1 MITQYRPA
9 YYDNPRASTLS
20 GLSTDQKPTDVENG
34 ARYEEIDTGKTFCFD
49 KENKAWYE
57 MPQSGGGG
65 SSVSVEPIT
74 ITKNGVTTA
83 PEGVAYS
90 PITTNVPA
98 PVTSVNGKT
107 GDVKTGMVINFT
119 LDTSQSENITSDVPF
134 ADALA
139 FINEN
144 PTAYIQVHFDNDGEI
159 WTFNQAQISYT
170 GAILL
175 CSSIPEEPYYLG
187 TGLGMIAKWTSE
199 KIEAYSISSASPIV
213 LKYGVTTSV
222 VRPGGFDVMTIIN
235 IGVTYHIPMI
245 LLLENTEFKFICVTS
260 DDKLLFATDFMEG
273 VRATLTGEE
282 NPSEGT
288 VAWTVGEEQIIKNT
302 HIVEFNSSTNKGNA
316 SFADMQAWYNKSDAI
331 LLRYGNRFM
340 QIGSDSDSVTSDHIT
355 FEYTSIKELG
365 FEKSKAICKSDNTW
379 TTDSVVSEGFEY
391 KSPSGKKFTISVAD
405 DGTLSTKE
413 VTA

>member
-1 MITQYRPA
+1 MDYKLKNRDGVETTYTKEKLKIPAATGDNMVVFTQGEAQAEKTVDIKANGAFVIEPDAGFAFVR
-9 YYDNPRASTLS
+9 RASGT
-20 GLSTDQKPTDVENG
+20 V
-34 ARYEEIDTGKTFCFD
+34 
-49 KENKAWYE
+49 
-57 MPQSGGGG
+57 
-65 SSVSVEPIT
+65 
-74 ITKNGVTTA
+74 
-83 PEGVAYS
+83 
-90 PITTNVPA
+90 NVPSA
-98 PVTSVNGKT
+98 VTSVNGKT

-175 CSSIPEEPYYLG
+175 CSSIPEEPFYLG
-187 TGLGMIAKWTSE
+187 TGVGMTAKWTSE
-199 KIEAYSISSASPIV
+199 KIEAYRISSASPIV
-213 LKYGVTTSV
+213 LEYDTTTSV
-222 VRPGGFDVMTIIN
+222 VRPGG
-235 IGVTYHIPMI
+235 IGVIEAFMIGLDEHIPMI
-245 LLLENTEFKFICVTS
+245 VLNGEMEFKFIQQIS
-260 DDKLLFATDFMEG
+260 SNKLLFATDFVNGE
-273 VRATLTGEE
+273 RATLTGEV

-331 LLRYGNRFM
+331 LLRYGNGFM
-340 QIGSDSDSVTSDHIT
+340 QIASDIDSVTSDHIT

-365 FEKSKAICKSDNTW
+365 FAKIKAICKSDNTW
-379 TTDSVVSEGFEY
+379 TTDFVVSEGFEY
-391 KSPSGKKFTISVAD
+391 KSPSGKKFMISVAD

>member
-83 PEGVAYS
+83 PDGVAYS

-144 PTAYIQVHFDNDGEI
+144 PTAYIQVRFDNDGEI

-170 GAILL
+170 GEILL
-175 CSSIPEEPYYLG
+175 CSSIPEEPAYLG
-187 TGLGMIAKWTSE
+187 TGMGMTAKWTSE
-199 KIEAYSISSASPIV
+199 KIEVYSISSASPIV

-222 VRPGGFDVMTIIN
+222 VRPGGFDVMTIIG
-235 IGVTYHIPMI
+235 IGMREHIPI
-245 LLLENTEFKFICVTS
+245 IVLVENVEFKFIDWTP
-260 DDKLLFATDFMEG
+260 DKKLLFATEFVNGE
-273 VRATLTGEE
+273 RSTLTGEL
-282 NPSEGT
+282 NKSGQT
-288 VAWTVGEEQIIKNT
+288 ISWTIGEEQIVKNT

-316 SFADMQAWYNKSDAI
+316 SFADMLAWYNKSDAI
-331 LLRYGNRFM
+331 LLRYGNVFM
-340 QIGSDSDSVTSDHIT
+340 QIARDSDSVTSDHIT
-355 FEYTSIKELG
+355 FEFTSIKELG
-365 FEKSKAICKSDNTW
+365 FAKTKAICKSDNTW
-379 TTDSVVSEGFEY
+379 TTDFVESEGFEY

-413 VTA
+413 VTT

>member
-1 MITQYRPA
+1 MDYKLKNRDGVETTYAKEKIKIPAATGDSMVVFTQGEA
-9 YYDNPRASTLS
+9 QAEKTVDINA
-20 GLSTDQKPTDVENG
+20 NG
-34 ARYEEIDTGKTFCFD
+34 AFTVEPDAGY
-49 KENKAWYE
+49 
-57 MPQSGGGG
+57 
-65 SSVSVEPIT
+65 SSVKKVSGT
-74 ITKNGVTTA
+74 
-83 PEGVAYS
+83 VA
-90 PITTNVPA
+90 VPA

-175 CSSIPEEPYYLG
+175 CSSIPEDPYYLG
-187 TGLGMIAKWTSE
+187 TGVGMTAKWTSE
-199 KIEAYSISSASPIV
+199 KIEAYRISSASPIV
-213 LKYGVTTSV
+213 LEYDTTTSV
-222 VRPGGFDVMTIIN
+222 VRPGG
-235 IGVTYHIPMI
+235 IGVIDAIMIGIDEHIPMI
-245 LLLENTEFKFICVTS
+245 VLNGEIEFKFIGWTP
-260 DDKLLFATDFMEG
+260 DGKLLFATEFANGE
-273 VRATLTGEE
+273 RSTLTGEV

-302 HIVEFNSSTNKGNA
+302 HIIEFNSSTNKGNA

-331 LLRYGNRFM
+331 LLRYGNIFM
-340 QIGSDSDSVTSDHIT
+340 QLASGSDSVTSDHIT

-365 FEKSKAICKSDNTW
+365 FAKSKAICKSDNTW
-379 TTDSVVSEGFEY
+379 TNDFVVSAGFEC

>member
-1 MITQYRPA
+1 MDYKLKNRDGVETTYAKDKIKIPAATGDSMVVFTQGEA
-9 YYDNPRASTLS
+9 QAEKTVDINA
-20 GLSTDQKPTDVENG
+20 NG
-34 ARYEEIDTGKTFCFD
+34 AFTVEPDAGY
-49 KENKAWYE
+49 
-57 MPQSGGGG
+57 
-65 SSVSVEPIT
+65 SSVKKVSGTV
-74 ITKNGVTTA
+74 
-83 PEGVAYS
+83 
-90 PITTNVPA
+90 NVPA

-175 CSSIPEEPYYLG
+175 CSSIPKEPSYLG
-187 TGLGMIAKWTSE
+187 TGLGMTAKWTSE
-199 KIEAYSISSASPIV
+199 KIEAYSVSSASPIV

-222 VRPGGFDVMTIIN
+222 VRPGGFDVMTIIG
-235 IGVTYHIPMI
+235 IGLTEHIPI
-245 LLLENTEFKFICVTS
+245 IVLVESVEFKFIGSTP
-260 DDKLLFATDFMEG
+260 DNKLLFVTEFVNGE
-273 VRATLTGEE
+273 RATLTGEV
-282 NPSEGT
+282 NQSEQT
-288 VAWTVGEEQIIKNT
+288 IAWTIGEEQIIKNT
-302 HIVEFNSSTNKGNA
+302 HIVDFDQSTNKGNA

-331 LLRYGNRFM
+331 LLRYGNGFM
-340 QIGSDSDSVTSDHIT
+340 QIASDSDSVTSDHIT
-355 FEYTSIKELG
+355 FEFTSIKELG
-365 FEKSKAICKSDNTW
+365 FAKAKAICKSDNTW
-379 TTDSVVSEGFEY
+379 TTDFVESEGFEY